1 MQPQLTYAEYQ
12 DLGYL
17 GYSDMAAE
25 DFAKLERQAQRA
37 ISALTGYYY
46 DDHEITEDKS
56 AKRVDAYKAAICEQ
70 VDYISATGNDSSY
83 ANGDDFKEISIGRL
97 SMTPQT
103 HVSDKLVSG
112 VCYEAYSLLAHVGL
126 LYRGRGSE
134 GHVAPYS

>member
-12 DLGYL
+12 DLGY
-17 GYSDMAAE
+17 SDVAAE

-56 AKRVDAYKAAICEQ
+56 ARRVDSYKVAICEQ

-83 ANGDDFKEISIGRL
+83 ANGDDFKAISIGRL

-103 HVSDKLVSG
+103 HVSDKPVNG
-112 VCYEAYSLLAHVGL
+112 VCYEAYSLLAHAGL

-134 GHVAPYS
+134 GHVASYS